1 MRYFGWLLGGFAL
14 LGVSRVLGRLG
25 DLAPVAASGP
35 SPERALWHG
44 LALILVLA
52 SLACFI
58 RTGILIWRSVSG
70 RPTAPKPKVA
80 AVFED
85 ERSDFDPDAA
95 LARYMANRK
104 AEPAT
109 GEKPALSRPAG
120 SFGRRVP

>member
-14 LGVSRVLGRLG
+14 LGFSRVLEKMG

-44 LALILVLA
+44 LALIVVLA
-52 SLACFI
+52 ALACFI

-70 RPTAPKPKVA
+70 RATAAKPNVA

-85 ERSDFDPDAA
+85 EPSDFDPDAA
-95 LARYMANRK
+95 LARYMATRK
-104 AEPAT
+104 AAPAAS
-109 GEKPALSRPAG
+109 EKPALSRPAG
-120 SFGRRVP
+120 SFGRRVS